1 LVEVGIVFADLEL
14 NLFSLFVEPHTVE
27 ILVDELDLL
36 LIFGID
42 ILLKVANLLEVDW
55 CWILVSEVTKFPVVN
70 DLNFRGLVG
79 AFGKTVD
86 EAWTV
91 GGDVDA
97 GGVVYLL
104 DQGVSLLVLV
114 LARRPSSA
122 LALRL

>member
-55 CWILVSEVTKFPVVN
+55 CWILVSEVTKFPVVD
-70 DLNFRGLVG
+70 DLNFRGLVL